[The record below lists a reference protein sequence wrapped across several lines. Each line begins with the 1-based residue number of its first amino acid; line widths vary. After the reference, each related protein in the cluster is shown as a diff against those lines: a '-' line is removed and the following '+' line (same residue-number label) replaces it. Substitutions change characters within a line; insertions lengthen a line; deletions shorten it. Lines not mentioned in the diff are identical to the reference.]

1 MIEIGVLGVGS
12 LAEYLIRGA
21 QDSPYNFV
29 VSPRGAE
36 RAQTLS
42 ARYGVKIAASNQA
55 VVDQTDMVLVCL
67 PAAEGLEILRGLVFR
82 QGQSVLSTMAGAGL
96 GPLQAACA
104 PAVGF
109 CSMMPGFANAFRAGP
124 SLLFPPDPAWQHFL
138 SHLGPVHEFDAPEP
152 FETAA
157 VFGAMSGASMFL
169 MRQLADWY
177 SAHGL
182 PPKTAQRLVA
192 ETFRGNAEVLLQA
205 SEPLEDIVRGVTTP
219 GGITEALVSTLRA
232 QNALEAWEDAM
243 DKVLARMS
251 PDRV

>member
-1 MIEIGVLGVGS
+1 MTEIGVLGVGS

-21 QDSPYNFV
+21 QGSPYQFL

-36 RAQTLS
+36 RAKNL
-42 ARYGVKIAASNQA
+42 AANYGVKIATSNQA

-67 PAAEGLEILRGLVFR
+67 PAAEGLEILQGLVFR
-82 QGQSVLSTMAGAGL
+82 HGQSVLSTMAGARM
-96 GPLQAACA
+96 GPLSDACA
-104 PAVGF
+104 PADGF
-109 CSMMPGFANAFRAGP
+109 CAMMPGFANAFRAGL
-124 SLLFPPDPAWQHFL
+124 SLLFPPDLAWQHFL
-138 SHLGPVHEFDAPEP
+138 LQLGPVHEFEAPEP

-169 MRQLADWY
+169 MRHLADWY

-205 SEPLEDIVRGVTTP
+205 AEPLDDIVRGVTTP
-219 GGITEALVSTLRA
+219 GGITEDLVATLMA
-232 QNALEAWEDAM
+232 QNALGAWDQAM
-243 DKVLARMS
+243 DKVLARMV
-251 PDRV
+251 PDQT